1 MTTTKK
7 EFLKWLEQQDGY
19 WIRHKD
25 VESEF
30 PELDFDMT
38 GITMQIDDDGNTRV
52 PKRDYREYIKYGHLL
67 D

>member
-7 EFLKWLEQQDGY
+7 EFLEWLDEQDGY
-19 WIRHKD
+19 WIRPEK

-30 PELDFDMT
+30 PEIEFNMA
-38 GITMQIDDDGNTRV
+38 GITVMLDDDGNTRV
-52 PKRDYREYIKYGHLL
+52 PKRDYREYIKYGQPL